1 MPRERPSVTLEPW
14 DDKAMAEQ
22 LGMVT
27 FDRKHQ
33 DRVEREERDGILRAF
48 QACAAAMPSI
58 AVPAATT
65 GPRTAYHVL
74 SAQPDFPETLRGTP
88 GVFWRQIEKLR
99 AMGAVRDSSIR
110 RADRHRVAT
119 LEATTEGARA
129 CGQ

>member
-1 MPRERPSVTLEPW
+1 
-14 DDKAMAEQ
+14 MAEQ

-27 FDRKHQ
+27 FDPKHQ
-33 DRVEREERDGILRAF
+33 DRAERAERNGVMRAF
-48 QACAAAMPSI
+48 AACAAASI

-65 GPRTAYHVL
+65 GRRTAYHVL

-88 GVFWRQIEKLR
+88 GVFWRQIDKLR
-99 AMGAVRDSSIR
+99 ATGAVRDSSIR
-110 RADRHRVAT
+110 RADRHYVAT